1 MQNSIGW
8 GTPLKHWILSANTI
22 NLRCTPSGGRQLSL
36 CGSGELALPS
46 AYCRLWSAVRLMK
59 RRDRHGLRSD
69 VATAEA
75 KTTAINLIIRF
86 SHVKLQDLKHA

>member
-1 MQNSIGW
+1 
-8 GTPLKHWILSANTI
+8 
-22 NLRCTPSGGRQLSL
+22 
-36 CGSGELALPS
+36 
-46 AYCRLWSAVRLMK
+46 MK